1 MTARNRKHPPQ
12 EAAAGAVECGP
23 EIGSGVRDP
32 RSLAAPAA
40 SLPRSPRGSGQRQ
53 RFGLI
58 TPDQPEI
65 GSGVGFI
72 AAAVRPPSL
81 RVFIPWLAP
90 SLNKVWAGMH
100 WAKRNKI
107 ARNGHLIVKTHLRG
121 APKLRPPVMLVFQP
135 IQPTGRRFDA
145 SNYALTAK
153 VVEDCLVDAELLG
166 DDSGAYV
173 QAVVLLCARRGP
185 EAGVWLEV
193 VEVDQ

>member
-1 MTARNRKHPPQ
+1 MTTQNRKHPPQ

-23 EIGSGVRDP
+23 EMGSGVRDP
-32 RSLAAPAA
+32 RSLTAPVA

-81 RVFIPWLAP
+81 RVFFPWLAP

-107 ARNGHLIVKTHLRG
+107 AREGHLIVKTKLRG
-121 APKLRPPVMLVFQP
+121 APKLRPPVMLTFQP
-135 IQPTGRRFDA
+135 VHPRGRRFDA
-145 SNYALTAK
+145 LNYALSAK
-153 VVEDCLVDAELLG
+153 IIEDGLVRAGLLG

-173 QAVVLLCARRGP
+173 LAVVLLCARRGP